1 MRRLVAFRY
10 NNDMRGAANL
20 VVSLAIVIT
29 ATALQVA
36 CAPADDHPAPQDGG
50 PDASDASGNSAPTY
64 AKNVQPIFKAKCAP
78 CHDGQGLGNHNI
90 AASYDDV
97 QKLMPDTAFD
107 APMECWKDTDRMMPK
122 TIGECAVIA
131 ARLGWM
137 PYQGGCGG
145 AMPANPSAC
154 VTASELEILD
164 KWVGAGM
171 PK

>member
-1 MRRLVAFRY
+1 
-10 NNDMRGAANL
+10 MRGAAKL
-20 VVSLAIVIT
+20 VVSLAIVIM
-29 ATALQVA
+29 ATAPQVA
-36 CAPADDHPAPQDGG
+36 CAPSDDRPAPQDSGDGG
-50 PDASDASGNSAPTY
+50 ADVSSDASDASGNSAPTY

-90 AASYDDV
+90 AATYDDV

-107 APMECWKDTDRMMPK
+107 APMECWKDTDRMMPR

-131 ARLGWM
+131 AKLGWM
-137 PYQGGCGG
+137 PYQAGCGG
-145 AMPANPSAC
+145 ATPENPSAC

-164 KWVGAGM
+164 KWVAAGM